1 MPTSTIESGN
11 IAETLACAYLQQQ
24 GLTLLTRNFRSRYG
38 EIDLIMREGNTLV
51 FIEVRARKQHNL
63 VDSLQSV
70 NASKQK
76 KLIKTAL
83 YYLQKNSK
91 LMDYP
96 ARFDVIAITNR
107 HAESDINWIKD
118 AFQTH

>member
-1 MPTSTIESGN
+1 MPTSTLESGN
-11 IAETLACAYLQQQ
+11 IAENLACDYLQQQ
-24 GLTLLTRNFRSRYG
+24 GLILLVRNFRSRYG
-38 EIDLIMREGNTLV
+38 EIDLIMRDDNTIV
-51 FIEVRARKQHNL
+51 FAEVRARKQHNL

-83 YYLQKNSK
+83 YYLQINQK

-96 ARFDVIAITNR
+96 ARFDVIAITNS
-107 HAESDINWIKD
+107 HTESHINWIKD
-118 AFQTH
+118 AFQTS

>member
-1 MPTSTIESGN
+1 MPTSTIESGKT
-11 IAETLACAYLQQQ
+11 AENLACDYLQQQ
-24 GLTLLTRNFRSRYG
+24 GLILLARNFRSRYG
-38 EIDLIMREGNTLV
+38 EIDLILREGNTIV
-51 FIEVRARKQHNL
+51 FTEVRARKKNNL

-83 YYLQKNSK
+83 YYLQTNSK

-96 ARFDVIAITNR
+96 ARFDVIAITNS
-107 HAESDINWIKD
+107 HAESQINWIKD

>member
-11 IAETLACAYLQQQ
+11 IAENLACEYLQQQ
-24 GLTLLTRNFRSRYG
+24 GLTLLARNFRSRYG
-38 EIDLIMREGNTLV
+38 EIDLIMRDGNTLV

-107 HAESDINWIKD
+107 PAASDINWIKD